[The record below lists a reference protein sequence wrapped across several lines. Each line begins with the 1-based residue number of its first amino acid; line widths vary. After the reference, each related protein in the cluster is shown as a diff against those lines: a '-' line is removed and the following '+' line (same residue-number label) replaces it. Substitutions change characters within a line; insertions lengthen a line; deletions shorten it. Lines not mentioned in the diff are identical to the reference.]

1 MATRGIPRLVVV
13 TQPASSFFKDEGGR
27 ANYLT
32 VQVGLR
38 DGAGS
43 SMSVPLRITLLFE
56 SGQVVDDQDIF
67 RVMGSNALTLHSDD
81 PVATIHFRLE
91 KVGCTLASRG
101 SCPVVHVQVSRRNDG
116 QRFKLKFDVDPARS
130 VVCGVAAVM
139 TTPICVMSKRKSGDG
154 AAISTGGDGC
164 HSRKIPKH
172 TDGPSTVSKQVA
184 AMQAQ
189 LSRLMA
195 LVEAQH
201 RLLTRLT
208 SPHVPKDL
216 DTLLTEEDVSFRAA
230 MMDASDHVTSV
241 LHHAAPLGTYY
252 R

>member
-56 SGQVVDDQDIF
+56 SGTQPDTATRLLTCIDGVGQVVDDQDIF
-67 RVMGSNALTLHSDD
+67 RVMGSNALTLHTDD

-139 TTPICVMSKRKSGDG
+139 TTPICVMSKRKSADG

-172 TDGPSTVSKQVA
+172 TDGTSTVSKQVA

-216 DTLLTEEDVSFRAA
+216 DTLLTEGMSR
-230 MMDASDHVTSV
+230 S
-241 LHHAAPLGTYY
+241 
-252 R
+252 